1 MKEWAKF
8 RQAWKVVSSELA
20 TFKKAECTEW
30 GGGKK
35 AFISR
40 SPIKCFSYPEARIL
54 FTWQIN
60 EAGEKK

>member
-1 MKEWAKF
+1 MKEWEKF
-8 RQAWKVVSSELA
+8 RQAWKVVSSELRPL
-20 TFKKAECTEW
+20 KKQNVQD
-30 GGGKK
+30 GGRKK

>member
-1 MKEWAKF
+1 MKEWEKF
-8 RQAWKVVSSELA
+8 RQAWKVVSSA
-20 TFKKAECTEW
+20 TFKKAECTGW
-30 GGGKK
+30 GGGGKK